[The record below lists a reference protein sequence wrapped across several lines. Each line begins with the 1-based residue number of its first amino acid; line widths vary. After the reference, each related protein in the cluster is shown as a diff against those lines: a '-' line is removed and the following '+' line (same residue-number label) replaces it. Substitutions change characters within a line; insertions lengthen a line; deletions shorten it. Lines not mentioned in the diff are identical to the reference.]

1 MAVVTRTHPSPFLL
15 LLVSIAML
23 LLLGPFLDDVPF
35 AHHLVNALFSIT
47 LISAVYSLRR
57 PPWAFKVG
65 LALIIPALALTWLA
79 AVFAARLELGGYL
92 FILLAL
98 AFTAVMM
105 VVHTLEETHITLEQ
119 IWAALSAYLLFG
131 VAWGIAYFLLESSA
145 PGSLSIAANLD
156 GTLLSTCTYY
166 SFVTLSTLGYGD
178 ITPISQQARSLSLVE
193 AVVGQL
199 YLAVLIGKLVGMYGA
214 ANVHRSG

>member
-1 MAVVTRTHPSPFLL
+1 
-15 LLVSIAML
+15 ML
-23 LLLGPFLDDVPF
+23 LLLLSPFLDNLPF
-35 AHHLVNALFSIT
+35 ANHLVNALFSIT
-47 LISAVYSLRR
+47 LVSAVYSLSR

-65 LALIIPALALTWLA
+65 LALIIPALTLTWLP
-79 AVFAARLELGGYL
+79 AVFAARLELGAYL
-92 FILLAL
+92 FVLLAL
-98 AFTAVMM
+98 GFTAVMM
-105 VVHTLEETHITLEQ
+105 VIHTLQETHITLEQ
-119 IWAALSAYLLFG
+119 ISAALSAYLLFG
-131 VAWGIAYFLLESSA
+131 LVWGIAYFLLESSD

-193 AVVGQL
+193 AIVGQL

-214 ANVHRSG
+214 AQANRSP